1 MPAAVSRPAKTRA
14 ARASMEI
21 VVKSDPKGSGAW
33 HTVTFGDVTVTGP
46 RPSDEEIRRNVEAS
60 TEALRRALPA
70 FLRPG
75 IRIYPKKDVPLFWA
89 DEDNPKDG
97 VIRKLNGKIER
108 GVVDE
113 DGNFKVID

>member
-1 MPAAVSRPAKTRA
+1 MHAASRPAKVRVA
-14 ARASMEI
+14 KGRASRTSTEI
-21 VVKSDPKGSGAW
+21 VARPDATDSRAM
-33 HTVTFGDVTVTGP
+33 HTVRFGDVTVTGP
-46 RPSDEEIRRNVEAS
+46 QPSTA
-60 TEALRRALPA
+60 ALKRALPF

-89 DEDNPKDG
+89 DEDNLPEG

-113 DGNFKVID
+113 DGNFKVTD